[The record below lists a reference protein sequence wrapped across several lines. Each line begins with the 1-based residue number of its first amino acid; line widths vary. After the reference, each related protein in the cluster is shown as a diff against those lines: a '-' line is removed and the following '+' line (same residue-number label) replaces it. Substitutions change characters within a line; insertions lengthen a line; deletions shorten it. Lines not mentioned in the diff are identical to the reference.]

1 MSKNGALSYLMT
13 KDKVTIPTLTKEKEF
28 GEYTLY
34 IGDHTPFYCVENKT
48 SACAIL
54 GFAVNLLSEE
64 EINIANEVIE
74 NCRSVDDLVDYE
86 QHLGGKYILIYRCGE
101 QYFMMGDATCSI
113 PIFYSKEDSL
123 ICSSSTRYIAK
134 LHGFSPDDELSLIRA
149 SGDIS
154 QAMPYDVTP
163 YRQIKQ
169 LIPNHYLDMN
179 RQTSIRFTNTNVK
192 QKELSVKEATEIS
205 LPLIEKLLAFYLRN
219 FNVYCPIT
227 SGRDSRVVLSFLMKS
242 KANFTCYTIRHPEH
256 NNNAQ
261 DIVIPIQLC
270 KKENIPHRLIEDS
283 IVPEG
288 VKSAVDEALG
298 SDCYSSKTL
307 RIAYTINEYFGD
319 GAVING
325 DIIGQ
330 VGKCSLHRDIP
341 TVFASPSYFLCKL
354 HNYSKGAKTL
364 LKKWLAEI
372 KESGEQINTFDLFSI
387 ENRMGCWA
395 GQENLI
401 YNTLGQMYL
410 NIFNSRS
417 IIYVWT
423 AVAREK
429 RKKSLLHS
437 ELIEHTYKDLLGIP
451 FEKDESIVIKFSKS
465 TGMIYLISSYLK
477 FYFEKMQFE
486 KGKRN
491 EKTDNNRG

>member
-1 MSKNGALSYLMT
+1 
-13 KDKVTIPTLTKEKEF
+13 
-28 GEYTLY
+28 
-34 IGDHTPFYCVENKT
+34 
-48 SACAIL
+48 
-54 GFAVNLLSEE
+54 
-64 EINIANEVIE
+64 
-74 NCRSVDDLVDYE
+74 
-86 QHLGGKYILIYRCGE
+86 
-101 QYFMMGDATCSI
+101 
-113 PIFYSKEDSL
+113 
-123 ICSSSTRYIAK
+123 
-134 LHGFSPDDELSLIRA
+134 
-149 SGDIS
+149 
-154 QAMPYDVTP
+154 
-163 YRQIKQ
+163 
-169 LIPNHYLDMN
+169 
-179 RQTSIRFTNTNVK
+179 
-192 QKELSVKEATEIS
+192 
-205 LPLIEKLLAFYLRN
+205 
-219 FNVYCPIT
+219 
-227 SGRDSRVVLSFLMKS
+227 LMKS

-261 DIVIPIQLC
+261 DIVIPIRLC
-270 KKENIPHRLIEDS
+270 KKVNIPHRLIEDS

-364 LKKWLAEI
+364 LKKWLDEI